1 MGLQIKQKN
10 SNNRIVFLRIQ
21 TKDKE
26 NLQEKIQRKD
36 TKKRYFVYSN
46 NGIPRDIGSTF
57 SC

>member
-10 SNNRIVFLRIQ
+10 TNNRIVFLRIQ

-26 NLQEKIQRKD
+26 NLQEKIQR
-36 TKKRYFVYSN
+36 FVYSN

>member
-36 TKKRYFVYSN
+36 TLCTVIMEFREILAVLFHVKS
-46 NGIPRDIGSTF
+46 S
-57 SC
+57 S